1 MSNSNANDSTGGSIG
16 MGVQAGT
23 ATLAFEAQLLEVFGN
38 SSSIWPSDIS
48 TAANVMRSS
57 FGSKSCY

>member
-1 MSNSNANDSTGGSIG
+1 

-48 TAANVMRSS
+48 TAANVMRLS
-57 FGSKSCY
+57 FGSESCY